1 LILAAGGKAHEF
13 PGTLFVGGIGSCFV
27 RAGVPYRAPALY
39 AFRYDTRGKVR
50 RSVGRQEVLD
60 KPGWV
65 WAAFVLLLATFVV
78 LIFMQLQRPD
88 AGPWGGEKALPPV
101 KEVSH
106 EPPPAA
112 PEEEAPDYRPEY

>member
-1 LILAAGGKAHEF
+1 
-13 PGTLFVGGIGSCFV
+13 
-27 RAGVPYRAPALY
+27 
-39 AFRYDTRGKVR
+39 
-50 RSVGRQEVLD
+50 VLD

-65 WAAFVLLLATFVV
+65 WAAFFLVLATFVV

-88 AGPWGGEKALPPV
+88 AAPWGGGEKALPPV

-112 PEEEAPDYRPEY
+112 PEVEAPDYRPPEY